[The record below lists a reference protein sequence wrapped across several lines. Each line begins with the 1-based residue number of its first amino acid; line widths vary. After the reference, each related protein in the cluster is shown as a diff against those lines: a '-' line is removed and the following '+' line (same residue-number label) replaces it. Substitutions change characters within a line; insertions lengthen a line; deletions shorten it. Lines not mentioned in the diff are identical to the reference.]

1 MEVRTFAGVER
12 SFLSIGNIFRIEYVC
27 QCITNVINKHHS
39 NKKKAKREKITT
51 ILFSLQ
57 FQYGLAV
64 LYERAVLTFACCK
77 REWDLFVYTKASG
90 LVDSLEIYWPTWD

>member
-39 NKKKAKREKITT
+39 NKKRAKREKINYNDLIFVAVSIWPRSFIRTSG
-51 ILFSLQ
+51 INFCMLQ
-57 FQYGLAV
+57 ARMGPV
-64 LYERAVLTFACCK
+64 CVH
-77 REWDLFVYTKASG
+77 
-90 LVDSLEIYWPTWD
+90 